1 VRGDAGVLGDEIGGR
16 EFSRNARVLARTRQ
30 PKSIDVSQTDSTPP
44 AQRMEAWPPPPQSVA
59 LPAAS
64 SPPSPPMGSSL
75 LVSRASFSA
84 AREPRRLG
92 SDGVESI
99 DAGQS
104 ARAGK
109 SQSISQLFP
118 SDAPESD
125 EARHG
130 AAGMMRVL

>member
-1 VRGDAGVLGDEIGGR
+1 
-16 EFSRNARVLARTRQ
+16 
-30 PKSIDVSQTDSTPP
+30 
-44 AQRMEAWPPPPQSVA
+44 M
-59 LPAAS
+59 AAS
-64 SPPSPPMGSSL
+64 AAVRRVARGIVAAVAAHGQQPRPED
-75 LVSRASFSA
+75 ASFSA
-84 AREPRRLG
+84 ARVRRLG
-92 SDGVESI
+92 SGHGVESI